1 MLSKHNQEY
10 VPYLSTIRNHK
21 PLMDKKLE
29 KSKLLNVN
37 KDTTIIQKSTSI
49 KVSKNIFIFKQYVK
63 ISNLQM
69 KLLFRL
75 VSME

>member
-1 MLSKHNQEY
+1 
-10 VPYLSTIRNHK
+10 
-21 PLMDKKLE
+21 MDKKLE

-49 KVSKNIFIFKQYVK
+49 KVSKDIFIFKQYVK